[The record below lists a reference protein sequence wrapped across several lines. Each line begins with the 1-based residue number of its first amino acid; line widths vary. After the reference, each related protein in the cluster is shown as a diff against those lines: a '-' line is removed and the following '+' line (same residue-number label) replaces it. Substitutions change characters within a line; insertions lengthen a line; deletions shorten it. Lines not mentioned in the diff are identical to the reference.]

1 MGFQID
7 TLSLF
12 YDWSVTM
19 MPRFHSLSLPSSND
33 RFENSTEPKNLK
45 RQIHCHQNFRSSIYF
60 FLIFM
65 KYKI

>member
-19 MPRFHSLSLPSSND
+19 MARFDWLSVPSSKD

-45 RQIHCHQNFRSSIYF
+45 CQIHCHQNFRSSIYF
-60 FLIFM
+60 FLIFI